1 MLIDEFMDFSFI
13 NTINSKTYK
22 VNKSYYYKK
31 LLETSFNENIRLHE
45 GKYTYTIGPSYE
57 TESEIKEIIKLNG
70 KAVGMSTFPEFKR
83 TKELKLTS
91 IFISCLTNYGAG
103 LISDKKIT
111 HKDVLDNA
119 DNSKDLFVKL
129 IIKFIENTEHQKR
142 LKK

>member
-1 MLIDEFMDFSFI
+1 
-13 NTINSKTYK
+13 
-22 VNKSYYYKK
+22 
-31 LLETSFNENIRLHE
+31 
-45 GKYTYTIGPSYE
+45 
-57 TESEIKEIIKLNG
+57 
-70 KAVGMSTFPEFKR
+70 MSTFPEFKR